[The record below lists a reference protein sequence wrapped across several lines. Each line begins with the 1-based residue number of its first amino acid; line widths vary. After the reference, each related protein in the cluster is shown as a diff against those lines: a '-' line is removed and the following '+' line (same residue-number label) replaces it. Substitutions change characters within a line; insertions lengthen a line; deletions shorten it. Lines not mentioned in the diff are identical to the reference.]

1 MNKYIIEYIDFDD
14 LIYSMK
20 KVPGKKDTYIV
31 TPEDFNQ
38 NISRLGIYG
47 NSKDEVMFKF
57 LSKLPSNRYMY
68 IGMGYVIH
76 DWFWATKFLSAEVV
90 VEKASSNRIRV
101 KNDNG
106 FLMFTSIKQRRMNLP
121 KNTTLYL
128 QAHE

>member
-57 LSKLPSNRYMY
+57 FSKLPSDKY
-68 IGMGYVIH
+68 
-76 DWFWATKFLSAEVV
+76 
-90 VEKASSNRIRV
+90 
-101 KNDNG
+101 
-106 FLMFTSIKQRRMNLP
+106 MFT
-121 KNTTLYL
+121 
-128 QAHE
+128 